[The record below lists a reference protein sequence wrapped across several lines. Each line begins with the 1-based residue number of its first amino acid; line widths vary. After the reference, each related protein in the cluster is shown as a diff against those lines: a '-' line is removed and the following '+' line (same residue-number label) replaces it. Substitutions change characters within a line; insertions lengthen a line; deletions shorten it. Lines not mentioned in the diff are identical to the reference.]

1 LPITVALQATV
12 AVPEPETLP
21 GVIAPQVRPLGT
33 VSVRVIALAKPFSAV
48 MVMVDV
54 DEAPAF
60 TAAGDDAAIV
70 KSTNLNAAV
79 TEWEIDPLVPLI
91 VSV

>member
-1 LPITVALQATV
+1 
-12 AVPEPETLP
+12 LP
-21 GVIAPQVRPLGT
+21 GVIAPQVRPLGP

-60 TAAGDDAAIV
+60 TAGGDGAAIV
-70 KSTNLNAAV
+70 KSTNLKVAV
-79 TEWEIDPLVPLI
+79 TECEIDPLLPLI

>member
-1 LPITVALQATV
+1 
-12 AVPEPETLP
+12 
-21 GVIAPQVRPLGT
+21 
-33 VSVRVIALAKPFSAV
+33 

-70 KSTNLNAAV
+70 KSTNLKVAV
-79 TEWEIDPLVPLI
+79 TECEIDPLLPLI